1 MPKNVSVVMPQMGE
15 GIVEATV
22 VQWHKAVGDVVR
34 EGETL
39 LDITTAKV
47 DVEVPS
53 PADGVLAEIRTAVNE
68 TVPVD
73 TVIAILAPPGTKL
86 APGGAPPSDDSARAG
101 ACAAAPAAAR
111 TGAPATTAATRDL
124 EQERRELVRERSSP
138 LVRAFALEKGIDLT
152 LVHGTGMHGRV
163 TRRDLEAYLQR
174 KRSAFEETSAG
185 GKKAGELST
194 SPFFLKDG
202 GKSGAGTSA
211 PSDHPAPHATA
222 PPTDSQGSAA
232 GRSAPPPTT
241 GTPIGRLSTSAPPDG
256 EIEYPD
262 DSPEESPTNGA
273 ANGNEARTEPMSRLR
288 RQIAE
293 HMARSYRRSPHA
305 FTIFE
310 VDYTRVE
317 RLRIQHRDEFQH
329 ATNAK
334 LTPLVFLLKALA
346 EVLPRFPV
354 ISAHIREEQIVY
366 SHRTNIGVAVAV
378 PNGLVVPVVHDV
390 GEMAMSEIAIALQDK
405 ANRTRQGKLQIAD
418 IDGGTF
424 TVTSPGQLGSLMG
437 IPIIHQPQ
445 SAILHLAG
453 IHKVPAVLTDAEGND
468 TIAIRQKAVHTLGF
482 DHRLIDGWE
491 ADSFMG
497 ALKQRIESGKFEI
510 E

>member
-22 VQWHKAVGDVVR
+22 VQWHKAVGDAVR

-86 APGGAPPSDDSARAG
+86 VPGGGPA
-101 ACAAAPAAAR
+101 AAAPAAAEDDSAR
-111 TGAPATTAATRDL
+111 ATAAPAAAPRAAAPVRDI
-124 EQERRELVRERSSP
+124 EAERRELIRERSSP
-138 LVRAFALEKGIDLT
+138 LVRAFALEKGIDLS

-163 TRRDLEAYLQR
+163 TRRDLEAYLSR
-174 KRSAFEETSAG
+174 KRSALEETSAG
-185 GKKAGELST
+185 DKKVGELST

-211 PSDHPAPHATA
+211 PPERQHLDPEPAATPHPTIP
-222 PPTDSQGSAA
+222 
-232 GRSAPPPTT
+232 GRSSPPPTS
-241 GTPIGRLSTSAPPDG
+241 GTPIGRLSTIAPPDG
-256 EIEYPD
+256 EIAYPGETTPD
-262 DSPEESPTNGA
+262 EPGTAIDNGS
-273 ANGNEARTEPMSRLR
+273 RTEPMSRLR

-317 RLRIQHRDEFQH
+317 RLRILHRDEFQRV
-329 ATNAK
+329 TQAK
-334 LTPLVFLLKALA
+334 LTPLVFLMKALA

-354 ISAHIREEQIVY
+354 ISAHIRNEQIVY
-366 SHRTNIGVAVAV
+366 SQRTNLGVAVAV
-378 PNGLVVPVVHDV
+378 PNGLVVPVIHDV
-390 GEMAMSEIAIALQDK
+390 GEMTMSEIATALQDK
-405 ANRTRQGKLQIAD
+405 ANRTRHGKLQIAD
-418 IDGGTF
+418 IEGGTF

-453 IHKVPAVLTDAEGND
+453 IHKIPAVVEDADGND
-468 TIAIRQKAVHTLGF
+468 VIAIRQKAVHTLGF